1 MVTFS
6 MKLSTMLLFSVVIW
20 KKKKPVNITIKNV
33 TEDYYG
39 EVTVIHYYQL
49 KQPSFSNLWEM
60 VKATTSWLFL
70 MGYQRFITSTQN
82 TGLP

>member
-1 MVTFS
+1 
-6 MKLSTMLLFSVVIW
+6 MLYSNPFYEVVNYLVVVVVIW
-20 KKKKPVNITIKNV
+20 KKKTVNITI

-49 KQPSFSNLWEM
+49 KQPFFSNLWEM

>member
-1 MVTFS
+1 
-6 MKLSTMLLFSVVIW
+6 MLYSNLFYEVVNYLVVVVIW
-20 KKKKPVNITIKNV
+20 KKKTVNITIKNV

-49 KQPSFSNLWEM
+49 KQPFFSNLWEM